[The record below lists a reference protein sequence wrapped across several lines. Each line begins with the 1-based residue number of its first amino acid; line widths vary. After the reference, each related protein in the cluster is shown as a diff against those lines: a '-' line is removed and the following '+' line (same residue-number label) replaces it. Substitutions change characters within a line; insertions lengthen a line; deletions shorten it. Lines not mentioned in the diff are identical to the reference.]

1 VYWDSAFKTTMRPG
15 GQLADLIGF
24 RTLIYP

>member
-15 GQLADLIGF
+15 GQLAALIGF
-24 RTLIYP
+24 RTLL